1 MRWRGCQGDIL
12 REGVRAGE
20 PALPLTGC
28 STWESGHHTL
38 GSTGELVLEAW
49 VWVSHQEGMRAGE
62 LTLTPADGHT
72 WVAQPEQCWRAHPGG
87 VDEGEPVG

>member
-1 MRWRGCQGDIL
+1 MSVMRWHGCGGDVL
-12 REGVRAGE
+12 REGVRTGE

-38 GSTGELVLEAW
+38 GSRAVSGGMGVGEPP
-49 VWVSHQEGMRAGE
+49 GG

-87 VDEGEPVG
+87 VAEGEPVG